1 MRDIYLKRNELNEL
15 SQKLRVAKFD
25 INIKDDQVT
34 KIIKVQNEVYQKYK
48 FYDNYIKI
56 GGKVKNEVLHTKEG
70 WLLFSWYYGRW

>member
-25 INIKDDQVT
+25 NNLKDDQVT
-34 KIIKVQNEVYQKYK
+34 NLIKEQDKIYQKYK

-56 GGKVKNEVLHTKEG
+56 GGKVKNEVLHTQE
-70 WLLFSWYYGRW
+70 R